1 MLSFFDF
8 LVVSGTFAL
17 GITLSMM
24 VVGKYI
30 YFPYMKELE
39 AERCEESEDDSVGP
53 QLSKREEFLLKYKD
67 AWDEAFNETPEHEEL
82 EGGEYYRDQT
92 PRGELIMM
100 YDADK
105 KEYIYY
111 SKTRDIPYT
120 YLENTCK
127 GFVLNYKCFDNYQ
140 VMTDLAKKAAELKAK
155 RKQAEA
161 EAQAQQQSEQTEQT
175 EEKTENE
182 SKEEDKVESVFA
194 TLKTTKNVEKAKLIM
209 KAMNKFRYGGS
220 LEDFA
225 NNLGKTE
232 LQTKGENG
240 EEENPNQLLSFKEF
254 KEQEEEKKRVT
265 IL

>member
-39 AERCEESEDDSVGP
+39 AERSEDDNDGP

-67 AWDEAFNETPEHEEL
+67 AWEEAFNETPEHEEL

-155 RKQAEA
+155 RNQAEA
-161 EAQAQQQSEQTEQT
+161 EAQAQQQTEQTEQT
-175 EEKTENE
+175 EDKTENE
-182 SKEEDKVESVFA
+182 SEEEDKVESVFA
-194 TLKTTKNVEKAKLIM
+194 TLKKTKNVEKAKLIM
-209 KAMNKFRYGGS
+209 KAMNQFRYGGS

-225 NNLGKTE
+225 DNLEKAE
-232 LQTKGENG
+232 LQTKEENG